1 MWCWSLIG
9 EEAWGLVG
17 ERQESDG
24 SQCGRGLKDGLAET
38 QVIGG

>member
-24 SQCGRGLKDGLAET
+24 SKGCPGEAASVAGA
-38 QVIGG
+38 